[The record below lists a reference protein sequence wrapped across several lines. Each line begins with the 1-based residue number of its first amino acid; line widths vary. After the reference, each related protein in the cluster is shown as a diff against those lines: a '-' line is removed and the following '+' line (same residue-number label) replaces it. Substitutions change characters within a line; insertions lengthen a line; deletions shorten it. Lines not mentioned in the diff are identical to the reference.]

1 MGRLRRKR
9 SDGVRRDARSTFAYA
24 PYQARGSPATYPNIL
39 ARPAGTRHPDDA
51 ALAVDAQEENVL
63 GAVTDKDTWLARIA
77 EGRGATVCTPAVLR
91 AIAPLELDDAPPSFH
106 ASLEWPSGEVLPVWF
121 AGRAV
126 SALHS
131 ALFPHAEAGGAVLVF
146 LSGFGGEVVS
156 VAGEGHLMAGAEFV
170 AERVSLKALLVSAS
184 AACLLWFDCNRG
196 APVKLVMRP
205 VERGAHSEPPAAP
218 VAPAAPDAP
227 DAPQATPPATPSVTP
242 PPPPAATSRML
253 GSRAYVCLDDVIEGT
268 VISTMGVSLNETD
281 PRMPG
286 GRSRDYMQRLILG
299 DGSGAGR
306 DASLLINM
314 FAASEAGLPGRLARY
329 EALIIRGLQITSFNA
344 RHQGVLSRR
353 FAHDWAVWN
362 STANTWRY
370 APGSSDAFSDVER
383 CALMQL
389 VERMGVLGRTRMPSA
404 PRAEPTR
411 LADVEPHKYVR
422 LVCEIVKVFPHSAPP
437 DIYVTDYSRNMRF
450 FAQHE
455 RFLRGGG
462 GGGGGGGAG
471 AGGAVF
477 QIGLWDSQAPRALE
491 LRPGDIVRLENVRI
505 KEGRTGVLSG
515 ALGNL
520 RDYGTKIHVLDDADP
535 DFHALVRWRD
545 AFTRKRPATEAGA
558 DGYPPRAVAAPRFN
572 LDDDLSD
579 DSVLT
584 QTW

>member
-9 SDGVRRDARSTFAYA
+9 SDGARRDARSTFAYA
-24 PYQARGSPATYPNIL
+24 PYQARGSPATYPDIL
-39 ARPAGTRHPDDA
+39 ARSSGTRHPDNA
-51 ALAVDAQEENVL
+51 ALAVDAREENVL

-77 EGRGATVCTPAVLR
+77 EGRGATVCTPAMLCG
-91 AIAPLELDDAPPSFH
+91 IAPLELDDAPPSFH

-131 ALFPHAEAGGAVLVF
+131 AIYPHASAGGAILVF
-146 LSGFGGEVVS
+146 LSGFGAEIVS

-170 AERVSLKALLVSAS
+170 AERVSLKALLVSA
-184 AACLLWFDCNRG
+184 ATACLMWFDCNRG

-205 VERGAHSEPPAAP
+205 VERGEHSEQATEPPPAVSTQPA
-218 VAPAAPDAP
+218 APAAPA
-227 DAPQATPPATPSVTP
+227 AP
-242 PPPPAATSRML
+242 PPPPACTSRML
-253 GSRAYVCLDDVIEGT
+253 GNRAYVCLDDLIEGT
-268 VISTMGVSLNETD
+268 VISTMGVSLDETD
-281 PRMPG
+281 TRVPG

-314 FAASEAGLPGRLARY
+314 FAATDAGLPGHLARY
-329 EALIIRGLQITSFNA
+329 EALIIRGLQITSFNG

-389 VERMGVLGRTRMPSA
+389 AERMGMLGRARLPSA
-404 PRAEPTR
+404 PRAAPTR
-411 LADVEPHKYVR
+411 LADVAPHTYVR
-422 LVCEIVKVFPHSAPP
+422 LVCEVVKVFPHSAPP

-455 RFLRGGG
+455 RFLRGGSSS
-462 GGGGGGGAG
+462 A

-520 RDYGTKIHVLDDADP
+520 RDYGTKIYVLDDADP

-545 AFTRKRPATEAGA
+545 AFQRKRPAADAGA
-558 DGYPPRAVAAPRFN
+558 DARAPRAVAAPRFD